1 VSEEIKMSHK
11 IGTMREFNTKNFKVV
26 CDAIEE
32 EDLDLSFDGDGST
45 REALESGELIAFVA
59 RVRVF
64 FQGHEVGSDY
74 LGNCIYKSLESFMNH
89 RECGAQNAKYARF
102 EKCQKLTPGSLG
114 RCGSYFH
121 DMIRE
126 AIGKA
131 RKNMLAYQTIRIR
144 NAEAQS

>member
-1 VSEEIKMSHK
+1 MSHK
-11 IGTMREFNTKNFKVV
+11 IGTIREFKTKNFKVV
-26 CDAIEE
+26 CDALEE
-32 EDLDLSFDGDGST
+32 YNLDLSFDEDGST
-45 REALESGELIAFVA
+45 REALESGELMAFVA

-74 LGNCIYKSLESFMNH
+74 LGGCIYKSLESFMDH
-89 RECGAQNAKYARF
+89 RECGVQNAKYARL
-102 EKCQKLTPGSLG
+102 EKRQKLAPGSLG

-126 AIGKA
+126 AIREA
-131 RKNMLAYQTIRIR
+131 RKNMLAYQTVRIR